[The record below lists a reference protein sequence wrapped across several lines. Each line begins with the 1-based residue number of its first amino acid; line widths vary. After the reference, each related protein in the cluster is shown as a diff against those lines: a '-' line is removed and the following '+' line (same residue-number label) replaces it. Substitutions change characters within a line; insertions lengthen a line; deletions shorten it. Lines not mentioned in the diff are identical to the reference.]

1 MADDIEIPVGVYVGR
16 VIRRW
21 WIVLAC
27 ALIAAAIALIAGR
40 SDGKQVWS
48 AKTLVSLGAPF
59 SFNGGAI
66 TSSSGTNPNY
76 VPAVIRQEAV
86 IAAAAQTA
94 GLQPS
99 QLRGH
104 ISSQPTGQPSK
115 LGYTPLVTITVQGPW
130 SKAAAQAAADAV
142 ATQVLE
148 RTNAFQTAK
157 AKTLE
162 TQQTRLTTQLGGV
175 DSRITNTQAAIAR
188 LVARGDAAAGISLLA
203 LQSQLNGQIAQQNVV
218 QNDLADAELQLT
230 QVQYAEMGRIESA
243 ARAVRASTGGTSSNV
258 GVALIL
264 GALVGV
270 FLALLSY
277 AVSPGS
283 RRNAPDER

>member
-27 ALIAAAIALIAGR
+27 ALIAAAIALVAGR
-40 SDGKQVWS
+40 SDGKPVWS

-86 IAAAAQTA
+86 VASAASDA
-94 GLQPS
+94 GLKPS

-130 SKAAAQAAADAV
+130 SKAVTQAATDAV

-148 RTNAFQTAK
+148 RTNVFQAAK

-162 TQQTRLTTQLGGV
+162 TQNTRLTTQLGAV
-175 DSRITNTQAAIAR
+175 TSRIANTQAAMGR
-188 LVARGDAAAGISLLA
+188 LVAKGDTASGISLLF
-203 LQSQLNGQIAQQNVV
+203 LQGQLNGQIAQQNLV
-218 QNDLADAELQLT
+218 QNDLSDAELQLT
-230 QVQYAEMGRIESA
+230 QVQTAEMGRIEA
-243 ARAVRASTGGTSSNV
+243 HAIAVRASTGGTSANV

-277 AVSPGS
+277 AVIPGS
-283 RRNAPDER
+283 RRNASDKR

>member
-27 ALIAAAIALIAGR
+27 ALIAAVIALVAGR
-40 SDGKQVWS
+40 SDGKPVWS

-86 IAAAAQTA
+86 VAAAATAA
-94 GLQPS
+94 GLMPS

-130 SKAAAQAAADAV
+130 SKAVTQAAADAV
-142 ATQVLE
+142 AACACAEAEVDAIIDRATKMADAG
-148 RTNAFQTAK
+148 T
-157 AKTLE
+157 
-162 TQQTRLTTQLGGV
+162 TRLILCFMRKSPWFLFRCRNVPAGSGGNPTRTFSNYVPKQLLFGPFGLFENNVSTEFTPNLFNAILV
-175 DSRITNTQAAIAR
+175 DEKLYPHSAVWFRAQSVPA
-188 LVARGDAAAGISLLA
+188 VAVDG
-203 LQSQLNGQIAQQNVV
+203 LQRWH
-218 QNDLADAELQLT
+218 E
-230 QVQYAEMGRIESA
+230 
-243 ARAVRASTGGTSSNV
+243 
-258 GVALIL
+258 
-264 GALVGV
+264 
-270 FLALLSY
+270 
-277 AVSPGS
+277 
-283 RRNAPDER
+283 

>member
-27 ALIAAAIALIAGR
+27 ALIAVAIALVAGR
-40 SDGKQVWS
+40 SDGKPVWS
-48 AKTLVSLGAPF
+48 AKALVSLGAPF

-76 VPAVIRQEAV
+76 VPAVIRPEAV
-86 IAAAAQTA
+86 VAAAAAAA
-94 GLQPS
+94 GLKPS
-99 QLRGH
+99 QLRGN

-130 SKAAAQAAADAV
+130 SKAVTQAAADAV

-148 RTNAFQTAK
+148 RTNVFQGAK

-162 TQQTRLTTQLGGV
+162 TQKTRLTTQLGGV
-175 DSRITNTQAAIAR
+175 TARIANTQAAMGR
-188 LVARGDAAAGISLLA
+188 LVAKGDAASGISLLF
-203 LQSQLNGQIAQQNVV
+203 LQGQLNGQIAQQNLV
-218 QNDLADAELQLT
+218 QNDLSDAELQLT
-230 QVQYAEMGRIESA
+230 QVQTAEMGRIEA
-243 ARAVRASTGGTSSNV
+243 HAIAVRASTGGTSANV

-277 AVSPGS
+277 AVIPGS
-283 RRNAPDER
+283 RRNASDKR

>member
-1 MADDIEIPVGVYVGR
+1 MPDDIEIPVGVYVGR

-27 ALIAAAIALIAGR
+27 ALVGAAIALVAGR
-40 SDGKQVWS
+40 SDGKQTWS

-76 VPAVIRQEAV
+76 VPSVIRQEAV
-86 IAAAAQTA
+86 VEAAAQAA
-94 GLQPS
+94 GLEPA

-104 ISSQPTGQPSK
+104 VSSQPTGQPSK

-130 SKAAAQAAADAV
+130 GKAAVQSAADAV

-148 RTNAFQTAK
+148 RTNAFQDAK

-162 TQQTRLTTQLGGV
+162 TQKTRLTTQLGGV
-175 DSRITNTQAAIAR
+175 TARITNTQAAIGR
-188 LVARGDAAAGISLLA
+188 LVAKGDAGSGISLLA
-203 LQSQLNGQIAQQNVV
+203 LQSQLNGQIAQQNLV
-218 QNDLADAELQLT
+218 QNDLSDSELQLV
-230 QVQYAEMGRIESA
+230 QVQTAEMGRIETHAS
-243 ARAVRASTGGTSSNV
+243 AVRASTGGTSSNV